1 MSTTKTVNTA
11 RAIVDDVLG
20 RGMTRDIWSGNYDK
34 ALPISVQ
41 DVDLSAV
48 LPAVFY
54 MFRFGHRRGK
64 GKFVETFGDA
74 MGTEKERRR
83 AATIERVASKLA
95 ANTRFEGFENETT
108 QAILG
113 DLLLC
118 FSLENSKRA
127 LGRQEQVQRVAPAHY
142 MASWVDLPD
151 SVAHLRY
158 VPEMIVAMLANQKGN
173 YVHANQPTDKSWF
186 AVGQGFEDN
195 VLLKAFYQ
203 GMVRE
208 GVAGNLT
215 ADQFQDESA
224 VGLDQLLMVRLAQQ
238 LGTAPEKLRGGESE
252 RMISNQ
258 RPIAEQ
264 AADNFSEDI
273 RRFVRQYANVLP
285 RHAFVD
291 LMESCMSVGLTTI
304 VTSTIEIL
312 FEWSE
317 TGEVLHRPEQQQT
330 SLFVDCS
337 NGIERNLRVLAEQ
350 SMGDFMRR
358 IERIPVILMALRLL
372 DYSAR
377 YDPKLKR
384 LEIPTSPYA
393 NEWLNLLGKLL
404 CQQREEARPILYDLE
419 RKSLALA
426 ERLQDEYPEAAKIL
440 ENDQTQVNPVWRLAE
455 ALTSLQGRGST
466 QANLIKLIDS
476 VLMVSRPNGLATKR
490 SVLRK
495 VGPTG
500 GTKRRDV
507 RSLVLTDSVLDYLV
521 HLHVLRPGNKSGH
534 HPLPLKD
541 FIEILQVRYGLFVD
555 EAPPGMTIS
564 NEMLRLNRL
573 VLERR
578 LRDLGLLVG
587 VNDAES
593 MKQLRP
599 RFQRLEEPDDRVE

>member
-1 MSTTKTVNTA
+1 MSNARTVSTA

-34 ALPISVQ
+34 VLPISVQ

-64 GKFVETFGDA
+64 GKFVETFGGIT
-74 MGTEKERRR
+74 GTPKERRR
-83 AATIERVASKLA
+83 AATIERVAIKLA
-95 ANTRFEGFENETT
+95 TDNRFEGFEDEVT

-142 MASWVDLPD
+142 MAGWIDLPE
-151 SVAHLRY
+151 SVANLRY
-158 VPEMIVAMLANQKGN
+158 VPEMIVAVLADQKGD
-173 YVHANQPTDKSWF
+173 YVQANQPADKSWF
-186 AVGQGFEDN
+186 AVGRGFEDN
-195 VLLKAFYQ
+195 VLLKAFHQ

-208 GVAGNLT
+208 GPVSDRT
-215 ADQFQDESA
+215 ADQFQEETA
-224 VGLDQLLMVRLAQQ
+224 VGLDQLLMIRLAQE
-238 LGTAPEKLRGGESE
+238 LGAAPDKLRGGDGE
-252 RMISNQ
+252 RISNQ
-258 RPIAEQ
+258 RPIAEK
-264 AADNFSEDI
+264 AANNFSEDI

-317 TGEVLHRPEQQQT
+317 TGEVPQRPGQHPT

-350 SMGDFMRR
+350 SMDDFMRR
-358 IERIPVILMALRLL
+358 SDRIPVILMALRLL

-404 CQQREEARPILYDLE
+404 YQQREEARPILYDLE

-426 ERLQDEYPEAAKIL
+426 ERLQDEYPEAAEIL
-440 ENDQTQVNPVWRLAE
+440 VNDQTQANPVWRLAE
-455 ALTSLQGRGST
+455 ALTSLQGRSNT
-466 QANLIKLIDS
+466 QGNIITLVDS
-476 VLMVSRPNGLATKR
+476 VLLVSRPNGLATKR

-521 HLHVLRPGNKSGH
+521 HLHILRPGNKSGH
-534 HPLPLKD
+534 HPLPLKE
-541 FIEILQVRYGLFVD
+541 FIEILQVRYGLYVD
-555 EAPPGMTIS
+555 EAPP
-564 NEMLRLNRL
+564 
-573 VLERR
+573 
-578 LRDLGLLVG
+578 
-587 VNDAES
+587 
-593 MKQLRP
+593 
-599 RFQRLEEPDDRVE
+599 DRKSVV